1 MKKLAFLL
9 LLAGIFVLLAVS
21 ASAGEIMYQGGGE
34 NGMYRTGYTGA
45 INVELHFKEPFN
57 LADADY
63 LYLRFFVE
71 DPERYANN
79 GQIEITSSGKC
90 DAEEYNWDVGS
101 FDMQAGWNEWK
112 IDLFA
117 GQTAGGTP
125 DIEKINYFRIYF
137 FTEGENLVA
146 LDYVAFGGEKELNI
160 PRIEPCTDC
169 KGTGCAPGTTPEVCP
184 DCGGSGQVRTTQRTP
199 FGMAQTMSACPK
211 CHGSGKIIHQPCKT
225 CRGMGSVRRAKKMT
239 VKVPAGIDDGQ
250 TISRQGA
257 GNAGA
262 NGGPAGD
269 LLITVIVRPHAIFER
284 DGTSILMEQD
294 ISFTQAAL
302 GAEVEVPTLD
312 GKVKLTI
319 PEGTQPGAVFRLKGK
334 GVPYLRGSGRG
345 DQFVSVNVRI
355 PKNMN
360 STQKEALRHY
370 AETMGEEHSKGSGIF
385 GKKKR

>member
-1 MKKLAFLL
+1 MAEKRDYYEVLGVKKD
-9 LLAGIFVLLAVS
+9 
-21 ASAGEIMYQGGGE
+21 ASADEIKKAYRRVTKENHPDLHPGDKAAEERFKEANEAYEVLSDDEKRKKYDQFGHAAFDSNAGFGGG
-34 NGMYRTGYTGA
+34 GFGG
-45 INVELHFKEPFN
+45 F
-57 LADADY
+57 
-63 LYLRFFVE
+63 
-71 DPERYANN
+71 
-79 GQIEITSSGKC
+79 SGGFG
-90 DAEEYNWDVGS
+90 DFS
-101 FDMQAGWNEWK
+101 
-112 IDLFA
+112 DLFSSFGDIFGFGGGG
-117 GQTAGGTP
+117 GQTRNPNAPRRGDNIRTQLN
-125 DIEKINYFRIYF
+125 ISFE
-137 FTEGENLVA
+137 EA
-146 LDYVAFGGEKELNI
+146 AFGCEKELNI

-294 ISFTQAAL
+294 ISFAQAAL